1 MEASFYIILLK
12 QGQRIHDN
20 LKLIFKFFALCQG
33 LTDSFLMLSRNIRS
47 VKQSLFVK
55 VEKLKKIIRTDVTYD
70 KHEIMVTVNVTP
82 MRDNPQPT

>member
-1 MEASFYIILLK
+1 
-12 QGQRIHDN
+12 
-20 LKLIFKFFALCQG
+20 
-33 LTDSFLMLSRNIRS
+33 MLSRNIRS
-47 VKQSLFVK
+47 VKKSLFVK